1 MRARNAFA
9 STPHRHVAEATSW
22 ATLAGD
28 VQRVPHDSAW
38 PLKNVSSVFWLFTE
52 VNARFLR
59 LERWVAA
66 VNHWGQMGRWAFHV
80 CRDPQSLGGELDAL
94 VWREEP

>member
-1 MRARNAFA
+1 
-9 STPHRHVAEATSW
+9 
-22 ATLAGD
+22 
-28 VQRVPHDSAW
+28 VPHDSAW

-66 VNHWGQMGRWAFHV
+66 VK
-80 CRDPQSLGGELDAL
+80 L
-94 VWREEP
+94 VAAMSGVWTAD

>member
-1 MRARNAFA
+1 MSRTARDARSKRFRLDSA
-9 STPHRHVAEATSW
+9 SSRCGGDVL

-28 VQRVPHDSAW
+28 VQPVPHDSAW

-66 VNHWGQMGRWAFHV
+66 VK
-80 CRDPQSLGGELDAL
+80 L
-94 VWREEP
+94 VAAMSGVWTAD

>member
-66 VNHWGQMGRWAFHV
+66 VK
-80 CRDPQSLGGELDAL
+80 L
-94 VWREEP
+94 VAAMSGVWTAD